1 MVHGEKKDDGHA
13 DTSKLAVLGC
23 FFVSPTRNRP
33 FSLVTEAADRNPGAR
48 DKHMCSALRTWSGRT
63 LGGHLRSHA

>member
-23 FFVSPTRNRP
+23 FFVSPP
-33 FSLVTEAADRNPGAR
+33 FLVN
-48 DKHMCSALRTWSGRT
+48 SS
-63 LGGHLRSHA
+63 S